1 MKPVLV
7 LIRPRNVGASYG
19 RHRTRRWAMGTAV
32 IVEAARTPVGKR
44 GGVLSGLHAAEILG
58 GIQAALLD
66 RAGLAPSAV
75 EQVAGGCVT
84 QAGEQSNNITRT
96 AWLHAGLPHGTGC
109 LTLDAQCGSA
119 QQAAHVVAGLIAAD
133 AISVGIACGVEAM
146 SRVPLGTAARAD
158 AGTPRPS
165 SWDIDMPSQYVA
177 AERIAQRRGLSRADT
192 DAFGLRS
199 QTLAQAAWAEG
210 RFDREVVPVKAPGN
224 SGTEVVDRDQG
235 LRETSLEA
243 LARLKPVV
251 EGGLHTAGSSSQIS
265 DGAAAVL
272 LADADRARQLGLRPR
287 ARILAQCLIGA
298 EPYYH
303 LDGPVQATERVL
315 GRGGMAIGDI
325 DLFEVNEA
333 FASLVLSW
341 LSVHQPDPDRVNVNG
356 GAIAL
361 GHPVGSTGARLLTT
375 ALHELER
382 RGAGTA
388 LITMCAGGAMA
399 TATIIERL

>member
-1 MKPVLV
+1 
-7 LIRPRNVGASYG
+7 
-19 RHRTRRWAMGTAV
+19 MGTAV
-32 IVEAARTPVGKR
+32 IVEAVRTPVGKR
-44 GGVLSGLHAAEILG
+44 GGVLSGVHAAEILG
-58 GIQAALLD
+58 GAQTALID
-66 RAGLAPSAV
+66 RAGIAPAVV

-109 LTLDAQCGSA
+109 QTLDAQCGSA
-119 QQAAHVVAGLIAAD
+119 QQAAHLVAGLIAAD
-133 AISVGIACGVEAM
+133 AIGVGIACGVEAM

-158 AGTPRPS
+158 AGSPRPA
-165 SWDIDMPSQYVA
+165 SWSIDMPSQYVA

-199 QTLAQAAWAEG
+199 QTRAQAAWAEG
-210 RFDREVVPVKAPGN
+210 RFDHEVVPVKAPGHN
-224 SGTEVVDRDQG
+224 GTDVVDRDEG

-315 GRGGMAIGDI
+315 ARAGMAIGDI

-333 FASLVLSW
+333 FASIVLSW
-341 LSVHQPDPDRVNVNG
+341 LAVHGADPDRVNVNG

-388 LITMCAGGAMA
+388 LVTMCAGGAMA